1 MIRNIKNK
9 LKNTIHLLKIYINSR
24 QINFYNFW
32 IENNI
37 DDYWLYRFVK
47 SRKINK
53 KISFFSVFGKR
64 FIVDYSFGVGKKVF
78 FTGENLTETNI
89 FFLGYAPKYKNHCL
103 NSVDLSLGF
112 DYIDHPKYMRFPLW
126 IKYLTNG
133 TEQSIND
140 IEEKINN
147 INNPRHRLSKGRNY
161 FASLISRHD
170 EGGTR
175 MKLINL
181 LNPISK
187 VTCAGAFMNNTN
199 DLKEKF
205 NDNKLEFL
213 KQFKFNICPENS
225 RANGY
230 ITEKIFEA
238 IICGCI
244 PIYYGGRDTPN
255 TNEAKQSI
263 EPEILNPEAFIF
275 YNGNN
280 EEEVFAK
287 VKELWENQSAYEEFC
302 KIPPFKENA
311 AKVIWSKLQELED
324 RLKK

>member
-9 LKNTIHLLKIYINSR
+9 LKNTIHLLKICINSG

-32 IENNI
+32 TENNI

-47 SRKINK
+47 SRKINN

-89 FFLGYAPKYKNHCL
+89 STKEDIEYKDHCL

-181 LNPISK
+181 LNPINK
-187 VTCAGAFMNNTN
+187 VVCAGTFMNNTN
-199 DLKEKF
+199 NLKEKF
-205 NDNKLEFL
+205 NDNNYFKHIGVYAFRKQALLNFAKLPMRPLE
-213 KQFKFNICPENS
+213 I
-225 RANGY
+225 A
-230 ITEKIFEA
+230 EKIECLRYLEYGMKIKMIETDFVGVGIDVPEDLEKA
-238 IICGCI
+238 RRII
-244 PIYYGGRDTPN
+244 
-255 TNEAKQSI
+255 
-263 EPEILNPEAFIF
+263 
-275 YNGNN
+275 
-280 EEEVFAK
+280 EEK
-287 VKELWENQSAYEEFC
+287 Y
-302 KIPPFKENA
+302 
-311 AKVIWSKLQELED
+311 
-324 RLKK
+324 

>member
-9 LKNTIHLLKIYINSR
+9 LKNTIHLLKICINSG

-32 IENNI
+32 TENNI

-53 KISFFSVFGKR
+53 KISFFSVFGNR

-89 FFLGYAPKYKNHCL
+89 STKEDIEYKDHCL

-126 IKYLTNG
+126 ITYLTTG

-140 IEEKINN
+140 IEEKINT
-147 INNPRHRLSKGRNY
+147 INNPSHRLSKGRNY

-170 EGGTR
+170 EGGIR

-181 LNPISK
+181 LNPINK
-187 VTCAGAFMNNTN
+187 VVCAGTFMNNTN
-199 DLKEKF
+199 NLKKKF

-238 IICGCI
+238 IISGCI
-244 PIYYGGRDTPN
+244 PIYYGGVPLTRMR
-255 TNEAKQSI
+255 
-263 EPEILNPEAFIF
+263 LNNP
-275 YNGNN
+275 
-280 EEEVFAK
+280 
-287 VKELWENQSAYEEFC
+287 
-302 KIPPFKENA
+302 
-311 AKVIWSKLQELED
+311 
-324 RLKK
+324 